1 VPQAYKVLLRWQPII
16 DGKQVETV
24 AADFTNAE
32 AIKKALKGADR
43 LLVNLPSTSFHA
55 AEPIFQGAT
64 LIGKAAK
71 EADIPL
77 IVFNT
82 SMPVP
87 VASQDVEAQDDRR
100 VMKKLLRDSG
110 VPVIVLQP
118 VCYLDNLLEG
128 WALGPLR
135 DRDTVKYC
143 HKPTLRSS
151 WICHQDVA
159 ALMLSAIER
168 PQLAGRDFQIG
179 GPQTVTLQELTDKL
193 SVGWGRTLKC
203 EHQTVADFCDEISKT
218 MKGRGLETD
227 RIIKQMFVITLRK
240 IVSYEYS
247 MLIGCQVQSLHV
259 LQ

>member
-1 VPQAYKVLLRWQPII
+1 MRVVIFGATGVQGAAQVNAAARAGHDVVAVSRNPKPTTV
-16 DGKQVETV
+16 DGKQVETA
-24 AADFTNAE
+24 AADFTDGE

-43 LLVNLPSTSFHA
+43 LLVNLPSTSFHQ
-55 AEPIFQGAT
+55 AEPIFEGAT
-64 LIGKAAK
+64 LIGNAAK
-71 EADIPL
+71 EAGIPL

-87 VASQDVEAQDDRR
+87 VESQDVKAQDDRR
-100 VMKKLLRDSG
+100 IMKKLLRDSG

-135 DRDTVKYC
+135 DNDTVKYC

-159 ALMLSAIER
+159 ALMLSAMER
-168 PQLAGRDFQIG
+168 PHLAGRDIIIG
-179 GPQTVTLQELTDKL
+179 GPQTVTLQQLTDKL
-193 SVGWGRTLKC
+193 SAGWGRPLKC
-203 EHQTVADFCDEISKT
+203 EHQTVADFCDEISNT

-227 RIIKQMFVITLRK
+227 RIIKQM
-240 IVSYEYS
+240 
-247 MLIGCQVQSLHV
+247 
-259 LQ
+259 